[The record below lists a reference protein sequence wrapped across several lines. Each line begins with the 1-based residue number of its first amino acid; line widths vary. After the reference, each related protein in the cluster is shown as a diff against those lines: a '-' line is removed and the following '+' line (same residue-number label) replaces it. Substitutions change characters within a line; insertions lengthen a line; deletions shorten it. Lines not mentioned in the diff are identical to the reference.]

1 MHASKRW
8 LQVWS
13 PLKAYKEE
21 SCGRLPRDGG
31 MGPASWL
38 SLKSLQ
44 RGEVG
49 RKGERKGE
57 GEERGGWGGEQEHG

>member
-1 MHASKRW
+1 M
-8 LQVWS
+8 
-13 PLKAYKEE
+13 KAYKEE

-44 RGEVG
+44 IGDLDKRGERG
-49 RKGERKGE
+49 GKGEE
-57 GEERGGWGGEQEHG
+57 TGGWGGEQEHG